1 MVTDNTQTEVNEHM
15 KDATYVTLPATQA
28 GLRVLQK
35 TNILAIIGRSGSG
48 KTKCALDILSK
59 LHVDGLRI
67 MKLTSIQLWN
77 ESVNASVPCC
87 VWFDDLLENKSDN
100 FIDQHRAMFQTI
112 KACAQNGNVK
122 VVLTIRSDIYDTH
135 KACLFRFLR
144 EESLMDLES
153 EKHQL
158 TRELKNEILK
168 HHMKVR
174 KRDIS
179 ELTMDDIL
187 QSKPL
192 LGFPLCCD
200 LYSSIESNFQKGA
213 AFFTCPGRELIEA
226 FNMLRVS
233 SKETYFAISYAALQ
247 NRAISLDDINVDLVD
262 ELSQILDAGNI
273 SFEKAIHQ
281 VVKDKAYFQ
290 RQVHRVYA
298 IKHISIYK
306 AILVSLSELSDS
318 IKPTLIKSLQ
328 PNIIKEILLPEDTSE
343 EELGCNIVVPKSL
356 YHMVSSEFTKKVEQ
370 GYTSLVSCELLNNT
384 SFIGEIVQSLGD
396 RWSTFCLQNL
406 RYGCKYGQLNL
417 IKEMLPQIYN
427 TSKDQEA
434 IFVGLK
440 EACIEGQNA
449 IVHLIFENQASSV
462 VSTDEIIQLTNC
474 AWKNYELCSYLIM
487 QLSNRQIN
495 DTQCKALLSNLARD
509 NENCLKL
516 IQEATHKFNISSKE
530 IVSNTANIAGRRGS
544 LLVLKWL
551 LKNHVE
557 LGDDI
562 LHNAMLG
569 VCKRGE
575 GAVSKWLVEAHEHVI
590 KEHLLEYLEHAETPD
605 MVQRLLRYESQLS
618 KLELGELLNK
628 HCAIGHCLIVKV
640 IVDNCD
646 RYSSLDIQNALEI
659 ASRHGK
665 LDVFTIIGDSF
676 SISHEERT
684 KIMNEIQNVRGGI
697 RTPMSLNPYTP
708 ANYSNIPSVN
718 ISTPNVYA
726 MKNPETT
733 TTRAWK
739 KSINETA
746 GKEYKRALQL
756 NKLCGSVENPNSDE
770 TIRECR
776 ALLSS
781 SPKIPD
787 FLLVE
792 CALYACKQQNYKI
805 LQIICENNETLPF
818 KLLVNAGKDQLDIEA
833 IRSIQL
839 IMRDIGNYSL
849 SLIVRNTKHGKDLE
863 TFINAFDADVQF
875 DLKDYL
881 NSLNYLVINHI
892 QYAKLLLD
900 ASVKLAE
907 CDDVLVP
914 ACRLDFPEIVK
925 FILET
930 GNRTDSTLDGAIQVT
945 IKYDK
950 AHVLEILIK
959 NKADDDMKKIFVS
972 CCNQSAKACID
983 MFLKKESNMSYLQ
996 FEKSD
1001 NEDSTLDAAIQTTLE
1016 NDNADVLELF
1026 IQNKSDEHTK
1036 EIFLRCCEQ
1045 SAKACIEILL
1055 KKEFRAYL
1063 QHNIGNI
1070 LKHLCAKNFVKII
1083 ETIITTITCIKL
1095 DKKDTKFVLLEAC
1108 SKNWQCV
1115 VQKMK
1120 DIHKFT
1126 ARDIVPLVKSAF
1138 DNNNRHLVH
1147 CLLAGIKFSP
1157 TQRST
1162 MVKHALKY
1170 DLYEDAATIIQQAD
1184 LDWFMLRDLS
1194 IPTQLTDSFKN
1205 FMHQVI
1211 ASHDVTKSIRPDYN
1225 KHEGKYTYIKRVS
1238 DKFPDIGISTQ
1249 AVGMFHDICKCADAS
1264 FECIDY
1270 LRHLLNNYRQLFD
1283 KELIMTGFKYAIARK
1298 EAGIFTALTEF
1309 YVKEYKA
1316 EDIKSYA
1323 LMMFVNKCNTW
1334 HMDTEVNECLEMIIK
1349 LFHLPDD
1356 KVMAGVN
1363 DYIQKRYKNSAP
1375 EPWTCGWRPTLHTLL
1390 VVLNG
1395 EPSSIVRL
1403 ICSKW
1408 EIDDQTIDGIVS
1420 GRCNESDVWKILLEK
1435 FPTEITNEMIFK
1447 ILLCCV
1453 MVTGMYKNENKVRIS
1468 NIVRTVLST
1477 DKQRSNEEV
1486 FTLLSACLNEHYVTP
1501 LLQKYQNLP
1510 LQDVL
1515 RVMNHLLTYENRPN
1529 GESAVYKIIEVY
1541 SEYHDVFRAMINE
1554 MQSKPG
1560 FDKQNFYWVSNRS
1573 VLAEVVKKFKDI
1585 YAHNTSSSQDTM
1597 LTESAMA

>member
-1 MVTDNTQTEVNEHM
+1 MLKSKASAEYLSSYIHTQRVVVTDNTQTEVNEHM

-28 GLRVLQK
+28 GLHVLQK

-168 HHMKVR
+168 HHMKVC

-179 ELTMDDIL
+179 EHTMDDIL

-247 NRAISLDDINVDLVD
+247 NRAIGLDDINEDLVD

-273 SFEKAIHQ
+273 SFEKVIHQ

-290 RQVHRVYA
+290 RQGHRVYA

-318 IKPTLIKSLQ
+318 IKPKIIKSLQ
-328 PNIIKEILLPEDTSE
+328 PNIIQEILRPEDTSE

-356 YHMVSSEFTKKVEQ
+356 YHMVSSEFAQKVEQ

-384 SFIGEIVQSLGD
+384 SFIGEMIQSLGD

-417 IKEMLPQIYN
+417 IKEMLPQIYD
-427 TSKDQEA
+427 TSKGQEA

-487 QLSNRQIN
+487 QLSNREIN

-516 IQEATHKFNISSKE
+516 IQEATHKFNMSSKE

-544 LLVLKWL
+544 LLVLQWL
-551 LKNHVE
+551 LKHHIE
-557 LGDDI
+557 FGDEI

-575 GAVSKWLVEAHEHVI
+575 GAVSKWLVEAHEQVI

-618 KLELGELLNK
+618 KLELGELLNN
-628 HCAIGHCLIVKV
+628 HCAMGHCLIVKV
-640 IVDNCD
+640 IIDNCD
-646 RYSSLDIQNALEI
+646 RFSPLDIQNALDI
-659 ASRHGK
+659 ASRNGK

-676 SISHEERT
+676 SIPHEERT

-708 ANYSNIPSVN
+708 ANYANIPSVN
-718 ISTPNVYA
+718 ISTPTVHA
-726 MKNPETT
+726 MKHPKTT
-733 TTRAWK
+733 KRRAWK
-739 KSINETA
+739 KSINKTA
-746 GKEYKRALQL
+746 DNEYKRALQL
-756 NKLCGSVENPNSDE
+756 NKLSASAENTSSDDI
-770 TIRECR
+770 IRECR
-776 ALLSS
+776 DLLTSK
-781 SPKIPD
+781 PPLPD
-787 FLLVE
+787 FLLLE
-792 CALYACKQQNYKI
+792 CAVHACKQQNDKI
-805 LQIICENNETLPF
+805 LQIICENNESLPF
-818 KLLVNAGKDQLDIEA
+818 KLLVNAGKEQLGIEA
-833 IRSIQL
+833 IRRIQL
-839 IMRDIGNYSL
+839 IMRDVGNHSL
-849 SLIVRNTKHGKDLE
+849 SLLIRNIKHGDNLE
-863 TFINAFDADVQF
+863 TIIDTFDADFQF

-881 NSLNYLVINHI
+881 SALNYIVVNHN
-892 QYAKLLLD
+892 QNSKLFLN
-900 ASVKLAE
+900 ASIKLAQ

-914 ACRLDFPEIVK
+914 ACRLGYPEIVRY
-925 FILET
+925 LMDT
-930 GNRTDSTLDGAIQVT
+930 GYKAVSTFAMAIQIT
-945 IKYDK
+945 IKHDN
-950 AHVLEILIK
+950 AHVLAIFIK
-959 NKADDDMKKIFVS
+959 SKAVDDLTSLLMS
-972 CCNQSAKACID
+972 CYEQSAKSCIEIL
-983 MFLKKESNMSYLQ
+983 LKTEEFRTKLQ
-996 FEKSD
+996 SEIDDTAGS
-1001 NEDSTLDAAIQTTLE
+1001 SLAIDAILKR
-1016 NDNADVLELF
+1016 DNADVLELF
-1026 IQNKSDEHTK
+1026 LENKSNKATMD
-1036 EIFLRCCEQ
+1036 IFLRCCKR
-1045 SAKACIEILL
+1045 SSKSCIEMFL
-1055 KKEFRAYL
+1055 KKEFRICL
-1063 QHNIGNI
+1063 QEKIGDI
-1070 LKHLCAKNFVKII
+1070 LKYLCAKNSVKTI
-1083 ETIITTITCIKL
+1083 ETIITTCTCIKL
-1095 DKKDTKFVLLEAC
+1095 DKKDIQFVLLEAC

-1115 VQKMK
+1115 VQTMK
-1120 DIHKFT
+1120 EKYRFT
-1126 ARDIVPLVKSAF
+1126 GTDIVPSVICAY
-1138 DNNNRHLVH
+1138 DNNNQHLVH
-1147 CLLAGIKFSP
+1147 CLSTGIQFTPKE
-1157 TQRST
+1157 QST
-1162 MVKHALKY
+1162 IIKHAVKY
-1170 DLYEDAATIIQQAD
+1170 GFYEDAAISIQQHSYEI
-1184 LDWFMLRDLS
+1184 DWNMLRNLS
-1194 IPTQLTDSFKN
+1194 IPTEITKSFKN
-1205 FMHQVI
+1205 FIHKVVLSRDI
-1211 ASHDVTKSIRPDYN
+1211 RVSWASKYLND
-1225 KHEGKYTYIKRVS
+1225 EKYTYIKRVF
-1238 DKFPDIGISTQ
+1238 DKFPDIGIANQ
-1249 AVGMFHDICKCADAS
+1249 AVEMFLDICKCDYE
-1264 FECIDY
+1264 ECKLY
-1270 LRHLLNNYRQLFD
+1270 CLRHLLKKYTQLFD
-1283 KELIMTGFKYAIARK
+1283 NKVIQIGLQYAVKGYDDIRTFTELV
-1298 EAGIFTALTEF
+1298 EF
-1309 YVKEYKA
+1309 YVKENNA
-1316 EDIKSYA
+1316 EDIKSHA
-1323 LMMFVNKCNTW
+1323 TEMFTKICDSRRI
-1334 HMDTEVNECLEMIIK
+1334 DTEGEGCLEMIMK
-1349 LFHLPDD
+1349 LFHLPDHIVIAAVD
-1356 KVMAGVN
+1356 NYIENDITYRNPHLDGWLCKSCPATRPLYVVMVG
-1363 DYIQKRYKNSAP
+1363 YPRF
-1375 EPWTCGWRPTLHTLL
+1375 
-1390 VVLNG
+1390 
-1395 EPSSIVRL
+1395 IVRL

-1408 EIDDQTIDGIVS
+1408 EIDDRIIEGIVS
-1420 GRCNESDVWKILLEK
+1420 GRCNESDVWKILLDK
-1435 FPTEITNEMIFK
+1435 FPTEITDLMQFK
-1447 ILLCCV
+1447 ILQSCI
-1453 MVTGMYKNENKVRIS
+1453 TGNCILDKNRKIFRA
-1468 NIVRTVLST
+1468 VLST
-1477 DKQRSNEEV
+1477 GKHRTNEEV
-1486 FTLLSACLNEHYVTP
+1486 CSLLSLCEDPDYIKP
-1501 LLQKYQNLP
+1501 LLQKHQNLP
-1510 LQDVL
+1510 LHDVFS
-1515 RVMNHLLTYENRPN
+1515 VMSKHRP
-1529 GESAVYKIIEVY
+1529 EVMYRIIVVY
-1541 SEYHDVFRAMINE
+1541 SEYHDVFRTMKNE
-1554 MQSKPG
+1554 IQSKPG
-1560 FDKQNFYWVSNRS
+1560 FDKHHLYRDSSES
-1573 VLAEVVKKFKDI
+1573 VMTTIVKKYSDI
-1585 YAHNTSSSQDTM
+1585 YAHTTSSI
-1597 LTESAMA
+1597 